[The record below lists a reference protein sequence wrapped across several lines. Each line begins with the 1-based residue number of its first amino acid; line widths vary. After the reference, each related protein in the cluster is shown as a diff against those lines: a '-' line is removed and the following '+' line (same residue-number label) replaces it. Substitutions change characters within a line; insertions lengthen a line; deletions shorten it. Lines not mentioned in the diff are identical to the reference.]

1 MPLRLWKCNDLW
13 TCAKRSRSRGFHGS
27 APKGTFTS
35 DLDIDI
41 ATIGLAPSRSSP
53 AVLLINSMG
62 TGGAERAVALAA
74 VRLRAGGRNI
84 RILCLERP
92 PAGEAPY
99 PDLEVE
105 YLSGMV
111 TSSRSVFKL
120 FALPVLAARLASYVR
135 REGVGAV
142 MSHLFRA
149 NFVNVLA
156 GTLFRSRHRSI
167 LVNHTR
173 VSRLASEGIQGRI
186 SMILCTRLYPRAD
199 IVASVSLG
207 AAMECA
213 RILALPVEKSII
225 LYDPIDTRAAS
236 PSGGTAPEPTHAII
250 TVGRL
255 VRLKRFCDI
264 IEAFNRIASEYPD
277 LELRIVGDGPER
289 STLERLAGASE
300 ASRRI
305 HFLGRLSNPLP
316 AVAGCAVYVSAS
328 ETEGFGMAIVEA
340 LAAGVPVVA
349 SDCAY
354 GPREILAPAT
364 DPESLLEGHAGIEI
378 APYGILFPV
387 GSVEALTNAL
397 RRILGDPV
405 LQADLAKKGPLR
417 AADFSVERS
426 TAAYERL
433 LFAE

>member
-1 MPLRLWKCNDLW
+1 
-13 TCAKRSRSRGFHGS
+13 
-27 APKGTFTS
+27 
-35 DLDIDI
+35 
-41 ATIGLAPSRSSP
+41 
-53 AVLLINSMG
+53 MG
-62 TGGAERAVALAA
+62 TGGAERAVAIAA
-74 VRLRAGGRNI
+74 DELIKRGRDI
-84 RILCLERP
+84 RVLCLERA
-92 PAGEAPY
+92 PAESAVRLDAP
-99 PDLEVE
+99 VH
-105 YLSGMV
+105 YLSGM
-111 TSSRSVFKL
+111 TTECAGTAKL
-120 FALPVLAARLASYVR
+120 AALPVLAARLASYVR
-135 REGVGAV
+135 REGVSAV

-186 SMILCTRLYPRAD
+186 SMILCTRLYPRAN

-213 RILALPVEKSII
+213 RILALPVEKSIT
-225 LYDPIDTRAAS
+225 LYDPIGTSAAEGSAAS
-236 PSGGTAPEPTHAII
+236 AAPAAKPAHAIVS
-250 TVGRL
+250 VGRL

-264 IEAFNRIASEYPD
+264 IEAFNRIAFEYPD

-289 STLERLAGASE
+289 STLGRLASASE

-305 HFLGRLSNPLP
+305 HFLGRLSNPQP

-354 GPREILAPAT
+354 GPREILAPST
-364 DPESLLEGHAGIEI
+364 DPSRLLNGHAGIEM
-378 APYGILFPV
+378 APYGILYPV
-387 GSVEALTNAL
+387 GSVEALTIAL
-397 RRILGDPV
+397 RRILRDAV
-405 LQADLAKKGPLR
+405 LRADLAKRGLIR

-426 TAAYERL
+426 TAAYEKL